1 MKRDE
6 TVDVQALIDG
16 SPIGAYRIGVFVLC
30 AFIAMV
36 DGFDTQSIAFAAPA
50 IAATWQVSPSQFG
63 AAFGAALFGAMMGGI
78 VLGPLGDRIGRRQI
92 LGIAMVI
99 FGLASYGCAHSQTI
113 QGLMLWRSVTGLGL
127 GGAIPCLIAITS
139 EFAPLRL
146 RATVVTTM
154 FCGFPIGALFGGLIS
169 AKLLET
175 FDWTAIFALGA
186 VLPLALLPFV
196 LLFLPESLSTALA
209 RDPRDA
215 GARNVL
221 SKISGR
227 TFPASTKLTV
237 SADRSPKKVSP
248 VELFSRKLWLG
259 STLIGVLFFATL
271 LLSYFLVNWTPLL
284 LRQSG
289 MSVQLAIYGNVL
301 MNAGGIVGGLLI
313 SRLTDRLGIIRIFA
327 DRLCCGCPD
336 GSSRRIDYLRFG
348 NTYRG
353 VSRWAIVHRVSV
365 DGCRRNYPA
374 LSARALRHRR
384 RMDNGCRPHGLVPR
398 SPRSGL
404 SGDGG
409 TQHWTAILDRSRA
422 RADRRLLGVGSWAGS
437 QPARSLRAQL
447 DRSKRT
453 RKNRLAARVSATS

>member
-1 MKRDE
+1 MGGNTIMNRDE

-313 SRLTDRLGIIRIFA
+313 SRLTDRLGIIRILPIAYVAGALTVAVIGSTISDSVTLIAAFLA
-327 DRLCCGCPD
+327 GLLCI
-336 GSSRRIDYLRFG
+336 GSQL
-348 NTYRG
+348 TAVG
-353 VSRWAIVHRVSV
+353 VITLLYPPELCATGAGWTMAAGRMGSFLGPLGAGFLVTAGLSIGQLFWIATV
-365 DGCRRNYPA
+365 PA
-374 LSARALRHRR
+374 LIAACS
-384 RMDNGCRPHGLVPR
+384 V
-398 SPRSGL
+398 
-404 SGDGG
+404 
-409 TQHWTAILDRSRA
+409 
-422 RADRRLLGVGSWAGS
+422 LGVGLVRS
-437 QPARSLRAQL
+437 QRDLSGC
-447 DRSKRT
+447 S
-453 RKNRLAARVSATS
+453 